1 MNCKCNFFIDL
12 CNVLEHKETG
22 PVDGKI
28 LFKKPTKR
36 KSEGEQDSKDKSTAK
51 QKKKK
56 GITTKPSLLSFN
68 DEDEDAWNKFVIVRN

>member
-1 MNCKCNFFIDL
+1 MGRSRLIRLNYKYQFVSSIYLNNI
-12 CNVLEHKETG
+12 EHKETG

-68 DEDEDAWNKFVIVRN
+68 DEDEDA